1 VRALKRKAEGAAG
14 PVKIVRDCFALYHSS
29 LRSSGAGLA
38 MTKENMNGTNEKHIY
53 TVSEL
58 TKYIR
63 GIIEESF
70 PGIWVEGEIS
80 NFVHHSSG
88 HMYFTLRDAGATLK
102 CAFFKYSN
110 LKLKFEPK
118 DGMKVICH
126 GSISVYEARGDYQL
140 IVEGLEPKG
149 IGALQL
155 QFQQLKEKL
164 EKEGLFDPKYKVP
177 LPFLPTRIGVVTSPT
192 GAVIQDIINITR
204 RRFANIEI
212 IINPVKV
219 QGADAKDEI
228 AAAIKQFNEL
238 KNIDVMIVGRGGG
251 SLEDLWPFNEEVV
264 ARAIFASKIP
274 VISAVGHET
283 DYTISDF
290 VADLRAPTPS
300 AAAELVIPRKEDL
313 INLIG
318 AALERLNNAM
328 LDALGAL
335 EGRLDNLKE
344 SYILRQPLNYVIQM
358 QQRIDDLRKD
368 MSVSIEHVVDMSG
381 EKLSRITGKLE
392 ALSPVS
398 ILGRG
403 YSITKKLPEGF
414 IVKEAISL
422 KPGDCIETRLGQGKF
437 KSRVE
442 EII

>member
-1 VRALKRKAEGAAG
+1 MIE
-14 PVKIVRDCFALYHSS
+14 
-29 LRSSGAGLA
+29 
-38 MTKENMNGTNEKHIY
+38 NEKHIY

-63 GIIEESF
+63 AIVEESF

-80 NFVHHSSG
+80 NFIAHSSG
-88 HMYFTLRDAGATLK
+88 HMYFSLRDAAATLK
-102 CAFFKYSN
+102 CAFFKHAN
-110 LKLKFEPK
+110 QKLKFKPK
-118 DGMKVICH
+118 DGMKVIVR
-126 GSISVYEARGDYQL
+126 GSVSVYEARGDYQL
-140 IVEGLEPKG
+140 IVEDVEPKG

-164 EKEGLFDPKYKVP
+164 QKEGLFDDKYKVP
-177 LPFLPTRIGVVTSPT
+177 LPFLPSRIGVVTSPT
-192 GAVIQDIINITR
+192 GAAIQDIINITR
-204 RRFANIEI
+204 RRFANIGI

-251 SLEDLWPFNEEVV
+251 SLEDLWAFNEEVV

-274 VISAVGHET
+274 VISAVGHEV
-283 DYTISDF
+283 DFTIADF

-313 INLIG
+313 IDLIS
-318 AALERLNNAM
+318 AASGRLDNAISGK
-328 LDALGAL
+328 LDTLK
-335 EGRLDNLKE
+335 ERLDNLKE
-344 SYILRQPLNYVIQM
+344 SYILRQPMNYIIQS
-358 QQRIDDLRKD
+358 QQRIDDLIKD
-368 MSVSIEHVVDMSG
+368 MSVSIGHMIDMSG
-381 EKLSRITGKLE
+381 GKFSRIISQLE
-392 ALSPVS
+392 ALSPIS
-398 ILGRG
+398 ILKRG
-403 YSITKKLPEGF
+403 YSITTKLPDGV
-414 IVKEAISL
+414 IVKDALSL
-422 KPGDCIETRLGQGKF
+422 RAGDCVETRLGQGKF